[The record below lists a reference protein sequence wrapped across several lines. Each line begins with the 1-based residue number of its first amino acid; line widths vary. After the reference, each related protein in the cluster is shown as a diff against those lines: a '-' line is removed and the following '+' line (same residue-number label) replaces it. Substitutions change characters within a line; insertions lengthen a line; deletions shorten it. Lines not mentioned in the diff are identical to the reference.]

1 MSLKVDEVKI
11 DKKEFH
17 KSKQPINLNLVNTN
31 KIVIFNKLKHTDN
44 GFKYFFGYQEYN
56 IIRPL
61 CIILTRMSRYIKYF
75 ENGGENMSFI
85 IGTKIKRN

>member
-61 CIILTRMSRYIKYF
+61 CIILTRMSRYINILKT
-75 ENGGENMSFI
+75 EE
-85 IGTKIKRN
+85 KICLSSLEQK